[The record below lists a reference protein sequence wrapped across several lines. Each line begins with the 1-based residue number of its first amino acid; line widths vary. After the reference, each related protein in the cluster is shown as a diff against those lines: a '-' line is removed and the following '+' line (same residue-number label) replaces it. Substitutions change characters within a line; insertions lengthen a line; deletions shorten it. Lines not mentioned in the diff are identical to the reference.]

1 VKAFS
6 LATRAARNAPAAGQD
21 VRVHPTPRARLQPPG
36 TRHNAGILCVRYCW
50 ARVRQHRAR
59 SPDQFSRTGNMVA
72 RHSRASPRATA
83 DTPVVLHYHGGR
95 HSTWQ
100 VAVEIWRRRHA
111 LVSFADS
118 KQIVIAAEVAQSFG
132 LDNGAFS
139 VWKQGIQ
146 ADWLAYYKWVEEWR
160 RHPGFDWAI
169 IPDVI
174 EGDEAANDALL
185 AAWPFAKTAGLPVW
199 HFHESLER
207 LARLAGEWQ
216 RVALGSSGQ
225 YATVGT
231 PRWWGRMQRIME
243 TICEGG
249 KPKVKLHGLRMLRPA
264 ICRYLPLAS
273 ADSAG
278 VSRSIGTT
286 NWGGCYRQA
295 SDTVKAQVLVES
307 YESAQAAAVW
317 AGIPSQEEL
326 FG

>member
-1 VKAFS
+1 M
-6 LATRAARNAPAAGQD
+6 
-21 VRVHPTPRARLQPPG
+21 
-36 TRHNAGILCVRYCW
+36 I
-50 ARVRQHRAR
+50 
-59 SPDQFSRTGNMVA
+59 
-72 RHSRASPRATA
+72 
-83 DTPVVLHYHGGR
+83 HYHGGR

-100 VAVEIWRRRHA
+100 VAVEIWKRRHA
-111 LVSFADS
+111 LVSFAEPQ
-118 KQIVIAAEVAQSFG
+118 QIVIAAEVAQSFA

-139 VWKQGIQ
+139 VWKQCQQ
-146 ADWLAYYKWVEEWR
+146 ANWPAYYKWVEEWW

-185 AAWPFAKTAGLPVW
+185 QEWPFGKTAGIPVW

-207 LARLAGEWQ
+207 LARLAAEWP

-231 PRWWGRMQRIME
+231 LKWWTRMQHIMA
-243 TICEGG
+243 TVCDGAG

-264 ICRYLPLAS
+264 ICRYLPLGS

-278 VSRSIGTT
+278 VSRSVGTT

-295 SDTVKAQVLVES
+295 SDVVKAQVLIDA
-307 YESAQAAAVW
+307 YESTQGAALW
-317 AGIPSQEEL
+317 AGVPAQEEL
-326 FG
+326 FV